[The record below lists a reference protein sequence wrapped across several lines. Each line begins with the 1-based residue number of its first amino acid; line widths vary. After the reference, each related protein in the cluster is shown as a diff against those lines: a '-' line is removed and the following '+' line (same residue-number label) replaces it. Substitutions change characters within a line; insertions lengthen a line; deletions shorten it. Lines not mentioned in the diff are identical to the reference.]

1 MKIYTAKDSLIEFQ
15 KHRINALEEHAEF
28 LEEECIALYDQ
39 LDDARRKHE
48 I

>member
-1 MKIYTAKDSLIEFQ
+1 MIISTAKDSLIEFQ
-15 KHRINALEEHAEF
+15 IHRINALEKHTEF

-39 LDDARRKHE
+39 LDEARRKHE